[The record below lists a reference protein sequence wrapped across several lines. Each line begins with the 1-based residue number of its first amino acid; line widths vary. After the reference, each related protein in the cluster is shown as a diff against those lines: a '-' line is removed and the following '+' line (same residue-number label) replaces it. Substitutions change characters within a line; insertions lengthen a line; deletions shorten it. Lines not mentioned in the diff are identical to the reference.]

1 MGLFVI
7 GLSPYD
13 GKAAVRQGDTG
24 MQTKKLPPAVR
35 AAVALVVLT
44 ALAVGCEDPV
54 APVSCG
60 SIAQQTVNV
69 GETATVPVCF
79 NDENGD
85 MVSLSASSSNPA
97 VATATLAGNAVTVT
111 AVSPG
116 TTSVTVTA
124 RDPGGLS
131 ATVSFSVTVPN
142 RAPRP
147 VGTIAAQ
154 TVTVGDTVT
163 LDASGH
169 FMEPDGQMLDY
180 RVSSSA
186 PGVATASAAGST
198 VTVAAVSAGAAMVT
212 VTATDPDG
220 ASATQSFQV
229 TVPNRPPQPRDSIPA
244 LTVEAGEEEAVELGP
259 YFTDPDGDALTYS
272 ASSSASRVARVSV
285 SGGTVTVA
293 AVSAG
298 TATVTA
304 TAADPHGATATQS
317 FEVTV
322 PNRAP
327 QPRGSIPALT
337 VEVGEDEAVDLEP
350 YFTDPDGDALEY
362 SASSSSARVAAVLVS
377 GSSLTVR
384 AARKGTATVTVTA
397 TDPGGAS
404 ATQTFR
410 LTVPNRAPVPRGSIP
425 ALTVAA
431 GRTATVDA
439 GPYFTDPDGDA
450 LRYSASSSAQAVAT
464 ARVAGRLV
472 TVTGVAPGTATVTVT
487 ATDPEGGSATQSFT
501 VTVPN
506 RAPVPAGTIPGQTLK
521 EGAAG
526 TVALATYFTD
536 PDGDAL
542 QYSAVSSNVAAATV
556 TVTGATLT
564 IRAVRSGVAAV
575 TVTARDP
582 GGLTATQTFTVTV
595 ESGNR
600 APEPRGALP
609 DRSLR
614 AGSAFRVNLA
624 NVFTDPDGDA
634 LTFSATSSN
643 TAVASVSVLT
653 GSTLRVSGVA
663 AGSATVTVTARDP
676 GNLEATR
683 SFGVTVTAG
692 GPPDLVFSRV
702 DPNAAT
708 AAPGA
713 EVSVEFTIRN
723 DGDRASATTNSRAYQ
738 SSDRTITTSDR
749 VISDDI
755 PVGALAPS
763 ATTTLRLRFALPA
776 QIPAGTVLYVGMC
789 VDPVT
794 GEQDR
799 TNNCST
805 AVTLTVGVGGANQ
818 APQALGTIPPQ
829 SVAPGQTVSVNVSPY
844 FTDPNGDLLSYTAAS
859 TNFTIATANI
869 SGSLL
874 TIRGVAQGATT
885 IVVTATDPGG
895 LAAIQR
901 VSVSVGAS
909 LVRLTSNSAADH
921 FPAWSSDGTRIV
933 FESNRDGNNEVYAMN
948 ANGSGTANLTNNAA
962 SDRAPAW
969 SPDGARVAFV
979 SYRDGNNE
987 IYVMNANGSGV
998 TNLTNNTAHEFGP
1011 AWSPDQTKIAFASSR
1026 DGNWEVY
1033 VMNANGSG
1041 VARLTNTSPATT
1053 GDAAWSPDGSRIAFR
1068 TNRDGNNEI
1077 YVMNANGSGVARL
1090 TNNNADDE
1098 HPDWSPDGTRIAFH
1112 SDRDGNNE
1120 IYVMNANGS
1129 GVTRLTNNS
1138 ADDEHPDWSPDGTRI
1153 AFTSGRD
1160 GNDEV
1165 YVMSVPA
1172 AGSSAGSRVE
1182 PEREEPDLSMTLRAS
1197 LVPPGPGRE

>member
-1 MGLFVI
+1 
-7 GLSPYD
+7 
-13 GKAAVRQGDTG
+13 
-24 MQTKKLPPAVR
+24 MQTREPPR
-35 AAVALVVLT
+35 AGRTGIGLVVLT

-60 SIAQQTVNV
+60 SVAQQTVNV

-154 TVTVGDTVT
+154 TVAVGDTVS
-163 LDASGH
+163 LDVSGH

-186 PGVATASAAGST
+186 PGVATASAAGRT
-198 VTVAAVSAGAAMVT
+198 VTVVAVSAGTAGVT

-229 TVPNRPPQPRDSIPA
+229 TVPNRAPEPRDSIPA

-293 AVSAG
+293 AASAG

-337 VEVGEDEAVDLEP
+337 VEAGEEEAVDLEP

-377 GSSLTVR
+377 GSTLTVR

-397 TDPGGAS
+397 TDPGGAT
-404 ATQTFR
+404 ATQAFR

-439 GPYFTDPDGDA
+439 RPYFTDPDGDA

-472 TVTGVAPGTATVTVT
+472 TVAGVAPGTATVTVT

-526 TVALATYFTD
+526 TLALASYFTD

-542 QYSAVSSNVAAATV
+542 TFSAVSSNVATATV
-556 TVTGATLT
+556 AVTGATLT
-564 IRAVRSGVAAV
+564 IRAVRSGTAAV
-575 TVTARDP
+575 TITARDP

-595 ESGNR
+595 ETGNR

-609 DRSLR
+609 DRSVR
-614 AGSAFRVNLA
+614 EGSAFRVNLA
-624 NVFTDPDGDA
+624 NAFTDPDGDA
-634 LTFSATSSN
+634 LTFSAASSN
-643 TAVASVSVLT
+643 TAVATVSVLT
-653 GSTLRVSGVA
+653 GSTLRVAGVA

-683 SFGVTVTAG
+683 SFGVTVTSG

-723 DGDRASATTNSRAYQ
+723 DGARASATTDSRAYQ

-763 ATTTLRLRFALPA
+763 ATTTLRLRFALPP
-776 QIPAGTVLYVGMC
+776 QIPPGTVLYVGMC
-789 VDPVT
+789 VDPVA

-799 TNNCST
+799 ANNCST
-805 AVTLTVGVGGANQ
+805 AVTLTVGVGGANRP
-818 APQALGTIPPQ
+818 PQALGTIPPQ
-829 SVAPGQTVSVNVSPY
+829 SVAPGQTVSVDVSPY

-859 TNFTIATANI
+859 ANLTVATA
-869 SGSLL
+869 SMVGSLL
-874 TIRGVAQGATT
+874 TVRGVAQGATT
-885 IVVTATDPGG
+885 IIVTATDPGG
-895 LAAIQR
+895 LPAFQS
-901 VSVSVGAS
+901 VSVTVGAS
-909 LVRLTSNSAADH
+909 LVRLTN
-921 FPAWSSDGTRIV
+921 DGTT
-933 FESNRDGNNEVYAMN
+933 D
-948 ANGSGTANLTNNAA
+948 
-962 SDRAPAW
+962 
-969 SPDGARVAFV
+969 
-979 SYRDGNNE
+979 
-987 IYVMNANGSGV
+987 V
-998 TNLTNNTAHEFGP
+998 T
-1011 AWSPDQTKIAFASSR
+1011 
-1026 DGNWEVY
+1026 
-1033 VMNANGSG
+1033 
-1041 VARLTNTSPATT
+1041 
-1053 GDAAWSPDGSRIAFR
+1053 
-1068 TNRDGNNEI
+1068 
-1077 YVMNANGSGVARL
+1077 
-1090 TNNNADDE
+1090 
-1098 HPDWSPDGTRIAFH
+1098 PDWSPDGTKIAFASGRDGNSEIYVMDKDGSGFTRLTNDTGADWSPAWSPDGTKIAFNTNRDGTGYEIYVMDKDGGNLARLTSNNNSHDWYPDWSPDGTKIVFEADRVGAPQPDIVVMNADGSAPTRLRNGRRPAWSPDGTKIAFIADNGGTVGIYVMNADGSGVTQLTNNGDSDPAWSPDATRIAFASH
-1112 SDRDGNNE
+1112 RDLNHE
-1120 IYVMNANGS
+1120 IYVMNADGS

-1138 ADDEHPDWSPDGTRI
+1138 AADQTPAWSPDGTEI
-1153 AFTSGRD
+1153 AFASNRD
-1160 GNDEV
+1160 QSWEI
-1165 YVMSVPA
+1165 YVISAPA
-1172 AGSSAGSRVE
+1172 AGSAAASRIA
-1182 PEREEPDLSMTLRAS
+1182 PERKEPALSMVLRAS
-1197 LVPPGPGRE
+1197 LIPPGPGRE